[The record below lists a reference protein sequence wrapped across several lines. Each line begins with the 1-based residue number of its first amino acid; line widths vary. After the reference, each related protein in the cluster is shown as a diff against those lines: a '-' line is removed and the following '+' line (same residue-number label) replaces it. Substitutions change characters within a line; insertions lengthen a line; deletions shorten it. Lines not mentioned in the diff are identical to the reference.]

1 MNAAK
6 AGEAVRLDTA
16 HASGLSTGCSQAN
29 SSAYSDLRG
38 EPLQQVAYLY
48 DGSLEGLLCCVFEAY
63 SRHEDPED
71 IVPEAAYQPRFEQSS
86 FFVSA
91 DYERALRV
99 RRGVEREAGK
109 KAFSAIAYAAANDNP
124 KTGIAVYR
132 FIRYVMDGPKRNKR
146 RSALNDLSN
155 PVVADL
161 VALEKHVVKESER
174 MRQFV
179 RFSQLENGVWFARCN
194 PNANVVPLVMN
205 HFASRFNIQ
214 PFIIFDEVHHISGVY
229 DGNTWYLV
237 ADDVVNVPARS
248 AEDAFVEALWQ
259 QFYDSLSISSRYNP
273 ELRRHFMPVRLWKN
287 IPELHPVSKSALQKN
302 A

>member
-1 MNAAK
+1 MNGTR
-6 AGEAVRLDTA
+6 AGETVRNGAARISHHSADA
-16 HASGLSTGCSQAN
+16 SQAN
-29 SSAYSDLRG
+29 VLVQPTSHI

-48 DGSLEGLLCCVFEAY
+48 DGTLEGLLCCVFEAY
-63 SRHEDPED
+63 ARHEDPED
-71 IVPEAAYQPRFEQSS
+71 IVPETIYQPRFEQSS
-86 FFVSA
+86 FFVAA

-109 KAFSAIAYAAANDNP
+109 RAFSAIAYAAANDNAQA
-124 KTGIAVYR
+124 GIAVYR
-132 FIRYVMDGPKRNKR
+132 FIRYVMDDPKRNKR
-146 RSALNDLSN
+146 RNVLNDLSN
-155 PVVADL
+155 PVVGDL
-161 VALEKHVVKESER
+161 IALEKHVAKEAEK

-205 HFASRFNIQ
+205 HFSSRFNIQ
-214 PFIIFDEVHHISGVY
+214 PFIIFDEVHHLSGVY
-229 DGNTWYLV
+229 DGNSWYLV

-259 QFYDSLSISSRYNP
+259 RFYDSLSIQSRYNP

-287 IPELHPVSKSALQKN
+287 LPELRPVPHDALRKDF
-302 A
+302 